1 MNSLVARQRCDDMF
15 PEMFHRFMR
24 PLSTDFEAPGE
35 IKVDLTGNEKD
46 YQARADADRAL
57 YALSRGAAGA
67 A

>member
-1 MNSLVARQRCDDMF
+1 MNSLVARQRFDDMF

-46 YQARADADRAL
+46 YQARADADRA
-57 YALSRGAAGA
+57 
-67 A
+67 